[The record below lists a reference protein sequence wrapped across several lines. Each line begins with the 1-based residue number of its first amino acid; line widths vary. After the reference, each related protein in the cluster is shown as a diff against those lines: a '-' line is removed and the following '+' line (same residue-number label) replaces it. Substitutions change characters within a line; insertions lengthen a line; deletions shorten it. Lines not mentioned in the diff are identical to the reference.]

1 MNTQHSVE
9 STGKTPEEA
18 IAKGLAQ
25 LGLDGDDVIIE
36 VLSKSGADAR
46 VRLTPFPTG
55 PSQPAAKS
63 SAGGR
68 GQERPASG
76 ARPALSGIPA
86 APAAPGVAVPAPAPT
101 SPAAPRAP
109 FTGDPAAV
117 GQDVLDHLLLGMGLH
132 STIEIGTGTLS
143 EDELTDENGE
153 PAVPPIILN
162 ITGND
167 LTLLIGRKGETLT
180 ALQMMTRLITSH
192 KVGHNVS
199 IVVDVEHYK
208 ARREESLRN
217 LALRLA
223 EQVQVKGRTVALE
236 PMPPN
241 ERRIIHIALR
251 DHEGVTTQSVGI
263 GDSRKVTI
271 IPKK

>member
-1 MNTQHSVE
+1 METPKSLE
-9 STGKTPEEA
+9 ATGRNPDEA

-25 LGLDGDDVIIE
+25 LGLESDDVIIE
-36 VLSKSGADAR
+36 VLSKSATEAR
-46 VRLTPFPTG
+46 VRLTPFPT
-55 PSQPAAKS
+55 
-63 SAGGR
+63 
-68 GQERPASG
+68 E
-76 ARPALSGIPA
+76 
-86 APAAPGVAVPAPAPT
+86 
-101 SPAAPRAP
+101 APRASSGGTMAGAKP
-109 FTGDPAAV
+109 EDV
-117 GQDVLDHLLLGMGLH
+117 GKDVLGHLLKGMGLRA
-132 STIEIGTGTLS
+132 TIEVGHGTLA
-143 EDELTDENGE
+143 EDEIDAEGDT
-153 PAVPPIILN
+153 PAEPPIILN

-167 LTLLIGRKGETLT
+167 LSLLIGRKGETLT

-192 KVGHNVS
+192 KVGRNIS

-263 GDSRKVTI
+263 GDARKVTI

>member
-1 MNTQHSVE
+1 METQKSLE
-9 STGKTPEEA
+9 ATGRTPEEA
-18 IAKGLAQ
+18 IQKGLTQ
-25 LGLDGDDVIIE
+25 LGLDSDDVIIE
-36 VLSKSGADAR
+36 VLSKSGAEAR

-55 PSQPAAKS
+55 PSQPITGKAT
-63 SAGGR
+63 AG
-68 GQERPASG
+68 
-76 ARPALSGIPA
+76 
-86 APAAPGVAVPAPAPT
+86 T
-101 SPAAPRAP
+101 RANE
-109 FTGDPAAV
+109 DPAAV
-117 GQDVLDHLLLGMGLH
+117 GQDVLDHLLHGMGLRT
-132 STIEIGTGTLS
+132 TIEVGKGTLS

-153 PAVPPIILN
+153 PAEPPIILN

-192 KVGHNVS
+192 KVGRNVS

-223 EQVQVKGRTVALE
+223 EQVQAKGRTVALE

-251 DHEGVTTQSVGI
+251 DHEGVTTLSVGI

>member
-1 MNTQHSVE
+1 MDTQKSLE
-9 STGKTPEEA
+9 ATGKSPEEA
-18 IAKGLAQ
+18 IAKGLTQ
-25 LGLDGDDVIIE
+25 LGLDSDDVIIE
-36 VLSKSGADAR
+36 VLSNAGGEAR

-55 PSQPAAKS
+55 PTQS
-63 SAGGR
+63 
-68 GQERPASG
+68 ASG
-76 ARPALSGIPA
+76 KATAGTRA
-86 APAAPGVAVPAPAPT
+86 AE
-101 SPAAPRAP
+101 
-109 FTGDPAAV
+109 DPAAV
-117 GQDVLDHLLLGMGLH
+117 GQDVLDHLLHGMGLRT
-132 STIEIGTGTLS
+132 TIEVGKGTLS
-143 EDELTDENGE
+143 EDELTDESGE
-153 PAVPPIILN
+153 PAEPPIILN

-192 KVGHNVS
+192 KVGRNVS

-223 EQVQVKGRTVALE
+223 EQVQLKGRTVALE

-251 DHEGVTTQSVGI
+251 DHEGVSTESVGI

>member
-1 MNTQHSVE
+1 METQKSLE
-9 STGKTPEEA
+9 ATGKTPEEA

-36 VLSKSGADAR
+36 VLSKTSAEAR
-46 VRLTPFPTG
+46 VRLTPFP
-55 PSQPAAKS
+55 
-63 SAGGR
+63 
-68 GQERPASG
+68 SG
-76 ARPALSGIPA
+76 
-86 APAAPGVAVPAPAPT
+86 PAPSVSGKGSGGT
-101 SPAAPRAP
+101 HAAE
-109 FTGDPAAV
+109 DPAGV
-117 GQDVLDHLLLGMGLH
+117 GHDVLDHLLRGMGLRA
-132 STIEIGTGTLS
+132 TIEVGKGTLS

-153 PAVPPIILN
+153 PAEPPIMLN

-180 ALQMMTRLITSH
+180 ALQMMTRMITSH
-192 KVGHNVS
+192 KVGRNVS

-208 ARREESLRN
+208 SRREESLRN

-251 DHEGVTTQSVGI
+251 DHEGVTTQSIGI
-263 GDSRKVTI
+263 GEARKVTI

>member
-1 MNTQHSVE
+1 METPKSVE
-9 STGKTPEEA
+9 ATGKNPEEA

-25 LGLDGDDVIIE
+25 LGLESDDVVIE
-36 VLSKSGADAR
+36 VLSKTGAEAR
-46 VRLTPFPTG
+46 VRLTPFPTEQ
-55 PSQPAAKS
+55 PSS
-63 SAGGR
+63 GG
-68 GQERPASG
+68 AMSG
-76 ARPALSGIPA
+76 ANPE
-86 APAAPGVAVPAPAPT
+86 
-101 SPAAPRAP
+101 
-109 FTGDPAAV
+109 DV
-117 GQDVLDHLLLGMGLH
+117 GKDVLGHLLKGMGLRA
-132 STIEIGTGTLS
+132 TIEVSHGTLA
-143 EDELTDENGE
+143 EDEINAEGDT
-153 PAVPPIILN
+153 PAEPPIILN

-167 LTLLIGRKGETLT
+167 LSLLIGRKGETLT

-192 KVGHNVS
+192 KVGRNIS

-251 DHEGVTTQSVGI
+251 DHEGVTTQSVGV
-263 GDSRKVTI
+263 GEARKVTI

>member
-1 MNTQHSVE
+1 METPKSVE
-9 STGKTPEEA
+9 ATGKNPDEA

-25 LGLDGDDVIIE
+25 LGLESDDVIIE
-36 VLSKSGADAR
+36 VLTKTGSEAR
-46 VRLTPFPTG
+46 VRLTPFPTEQA
-55 PSQPAAKS
+55 SH
-63 SAGGR
+63 GGAMANANP
-68 GQERPASG
+68 EE
-76 ARPALSGIPA
+76 
-86 APAAPGVAVPAPAPT
+86 
-101 SPAAPRAP
+101 
-109 FTGDPAAV
+109 V
-117 GQDVLDHLLLGMGLH
+117 GKDVLGHLLKGMGLRA
-132 STIEIGTGTLS
+132 SIEVSRGTLA
-143 EDELTDENGE
+143 EDEINTEGDT
-153 PAVPPIILN
+153 PAEPPIILN

-167 LTLLIGRKGETLT
+167 LSLLIGRKGETLT

-192 KVGHNVS
+192 KVGRNIS

-251 DHEGVTTQSVGI
+251 DHEGVTTQSVGV
-263 GDSRKVTI
+263 GEARKVTI

>member
-1 MNTQHSVE
+1 M
-9 STGKTPEEA
+9 
-18 IAKGLAQ
+18 GLRAT
-25 LGLDGDDVIIE
+25 IE
-36 VLSKSGADAR
+36 VGK
-46 VRLTPFPTG
+46 
-55 PSQPAAKS
+55 
-63 SAGGR
+63 
-68 GQERPASG
+68 
-76 ARPALSGIPA
+76 
-86 APAAPGVAVPAPAPT
+86 
-101 SPAAPRAP
+101 
-109 FTGDPAAV
+109 
-117 GQDVLDHLLLGMGLH
+117 
-132 STIEIGTGTLS
+132 GTLS

-153 PAVPPIILN
+153 PAEPPIILN

-192 KVGHNVS
+192 KIGRNVS

>member
-1 MNTQHSVE
+1 METPKSVE
-9 STGKTPEEA
+9 ATGKNPDEA

-25 LGLDGDDVIIE
+25 LGLESDDVIIE
-36 VLSKSGADAR
+36 VLTRTGSEAR
-46 VRLTPFPTG
+46 VRLTPFPTE
-55 PSQPAAKS
+55 Q
-63 SAGGR
+63 SAHGGAMSDANP
-68 GQERPASG
+68 E
-76 ARPALSGIPA
+76 
-86 APAAPGVAVPAPAPT
+86 
-101 SPAAPRAP
+101 
-109 FTGDPAAV
+109 DV
-117 GQDVLDHLLLGMGLH
+117 GKDVLGHLLRGMGLRA
-132 STIEIGTGTLS
+132 SIEVSRGTLA
-143 EDELTDENGE
+143 EDEINSEGDM
-153 PAVPPIILN
+153 PAEPPIILN

-167 LTLLIGRKGETLT
+167 LSLLIGRKGETLT

-192 KVGHNVS
+192 KVGRNIS

-263 GDSRKVTI
+263 GDARKVTI

>member
-1 MNTQHSVE
+1 MDTQKSVE

-18 IAKGLAQ
+18 IAKGLLQ
-25 LGLDGDDVIIE
+25 LGLDSDDVIIE
-36 VLSKSGADAR
+36 VLSKSGMEAR

-55 PSQPAAKS
+55 EPA
-63 SAGGR
+63 
-68 GQERPASG
+68 QPASG
-76 ARPALSGIPA
+76 KATAG
-86 APAAPGVAVPAPAPT
+86 T
-101 SPAAPRAP
+101 RAHEE
-109 FTGDPAAV
+109 PAAV
-117 GQDVLDHLLLGMGLH
+117 GQDVLDHLLHGMGLRA
-132 STIEIGTGTLS
+132 TIEIGKGTLS

-153 PAVPPIILN
+153 PAEPPIILN

-192 KVGHNVS
+192 KVGRNVS

-251 DHEGVTTQSVGI
+251 DHEGVTTESVGI

>member
-1 MNTQHSVE
+1 METLKSLE
-9 STGKTPEEA
+9 ATGKTPEEA

-25 LGLDGDDVIIE
+25 LGLDSDDVIIE

-55 PSQPAAKS
+55 AAQPVSGKS
-63 SAGGR
+63 SGGTHANAD
-68 GQERPASG
+68 PA
-76 ARPALSGIPA
+76 
-86 APAAPGVAVPAPAPT
+86 GVA
-101 SPAAPRAP
+101 
-109 FTGDPAAV
+109 
-117 GQDVLDHLLLGMGLH
+117 QDVLDHLLHGMGLRA
-132 STIEIGTGTLS
+132 TIEVGKGTLS

-153 PAVPPIILN
+153 PAEPPIILN

-192 KVGHNVS
+192 KVGRNVG

-208 ARREESLRN
+208 ERREESLRN

-251 DHEGVTTQSVGI
+251 DHEGVTTLSVGI
-263 GDSRKVTI
+263 GDARKVTI
-271 IPKK
+271 IPKKQGAIREQP